1 LPIKEYQR
9 GSNDHFNKQIESL
22 RVSSIEIKLKPFLA
36 AVPFVDVV
44 FIIIGINKQF
54 IFIVASFVT

>member
-1 LPIKEYQR
+1 LPIKEDKH
-9 GSNDHFNKQIESL
+9 GSKDHFNKQIESL

-36 AVPFVDVV
+36 AVPFVDVP
-44 FIIIGINKQF
+44 FINIGINKPF